1 MAIQQKRMNFVDT
14 GCLNNATA
22 KEQENDLALSM
33 YYKLGKYDPLDKYV
47 KTYKNKDI
55 IKLYKKND

>member
-1 MAIQQKRMNFVDT
+1 MNFVDT
-14 GCLNNATA
+14 GCLNNATT
-22 KEQENDLALSM
+22 KEKENDLALSM

-55 IKLYKKND
+55 IKLYKKK